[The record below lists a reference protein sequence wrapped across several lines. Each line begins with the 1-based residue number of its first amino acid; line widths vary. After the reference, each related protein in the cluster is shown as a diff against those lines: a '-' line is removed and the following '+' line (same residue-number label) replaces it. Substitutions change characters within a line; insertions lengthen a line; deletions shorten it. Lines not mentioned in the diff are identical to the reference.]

1 MPKKKT
7 SAEMRQQLQKAEE
20 QRDHWAHREERL
32 AQKVKYTRSAKERKR
47 THRLIQYGVAFECN
61 DKRLEALSDV
71 EVYSL
76 VEGLLDLPEVKH
88 HIDRAMAQHEA
99 VAQKE
104 GDASGTVPLFSDT
117 DQTQ

>member
-1 MPKKKT
+1 M
-7 SAEMRQQLQKAEE
+7 SVY
-20 QRDHWAHREERL
+20 DHWAHREERL

-76 VEGLLDLPEVKH
+76 VEGLLDSEVKH